1 MRSRH
6 LRSRL
11 GPDRRLPVRRRC
23 LARVA
28 FEEAAEIRRVAE
40 PQVKRQLRHRCLHVN
55 QQAAG
60 FAHQA
65 GVDDM
70 LGAVPGFGPHQAVEP
85 LGRQPQLV
93 GVAGNRPVL
102 GVVLFHQHQPA
113 RVQRMPPLDARRA
126 VAARAPLGQVPQYA
140 ADMLALLAQLH
151 ANSPITRLDWVG
163 TSMGGLIGMAVAGT
177 PDLALPVP
185 IRRLLLNDVGPRLEW
200 SALQRIGTY
209 VGQSPRF
216 ASVEEG
222 AAWLRVQSADFGPH
236 TDAQWLALS
245 EPMLRPGPEGG
256 FVLHYDPKI
265 AVPMQGMTQEQVV
278 QGEALL
284 WNLYDAITAQTLV
297 LRGAK
302 SDLLTAQTVQ
312 EMAQRGPKAH
322 SVTLECVGH
331 APTLVQP
338 EQVALVK
345 EFLFR

>member
-1 MRSRH
+1 MFSTMIE
-6 LRSRL
+6 SRL
-11 GPDRRLPVRRRC
+11 NYVMCPGA
-23 LARVA
+23 AR
-28 FEEAAEIRRVAE
+28 
-40 PQVKRQLRHRCLHVN
+40 
-55 QQAAG
+55 
-60 FAHQA
+60 
-65 GVDDM
+65 
-70 LGAVPGFGPHQAVEP
+70 AVPGGEDGVTQHRVGYWEWNQTGQVGHPHVIVCVHGLTRQGRDFDVLAQALSHHARVICP
-85 LGRQPQLV
+85 D
-93 GVAGNRPVL
+93 VAGR
-102 GVVLFHQHQPA
+102 
-113 RVQRMPPLDARRA
+113 
-126 VAARAPLGQVPQYA
+126 GQSDWLADPMAYGVPQYA
-140 ADMLALLAQLH
+140 FDMLVLLTQVHAQY
-151 ANSPITRLDWVG
+151 PIAQLDWVG

-200 SALQRIGTY
+200 SALQRIGTH
-209 VGQSPRF
+209 VGESPRF

-322 SVTLECVGH
+322 SVTLEGVGH

>member
-1 MRSRH
+1 MPRGMFSTMIE
-6 LRSRL
+6 SRL
-11 GPDRRLPVRRRC
+11 NYVMCPGA
-23 LARVA
+23 AR
-28 FEEAAEIRRVAE
+28 
-40 PQVKRQLRHRCLHVN
+40 
-55 QQAAG
+55 
-60 FAHQA
+60 
-65 GVDDM
+65 
-70 LGAVPGFGPHQAVEP
+70 AVPGGEDGVTQHRVGYWEWNQTGQVDHPHVIVCVHGLTRQGRDFDVLAQA
-85 LGRQPQLV
+85 LS
-93 GVAGNRPVL
+93 
-102 GVVLFHQHQPA
+102 HHA
-113 RVQRMPPLDARRA
+113 RVICPDIAGR
-126 VAARAPLGQVPQYA
+126 GQSDWLADPMAYGVPQYA
-140 ADMLALLAQLH
+140 FDMLVLLTQVHAQY
-151 ANSPITRLDWVG
+151 PIAQLDWVG

-222 AAWLRVQSADFGPH
+222 AAWLLVQSADFGPH

>member
-1 MRSRH
+1 MFSTMIE
-6 LRSRL
+6 SRL
-11 GPDRRLPVRRRC
+11 NYVMCPGA
-23 LARVA
+23 AR
-28 FEEAAEIRRVAE
+28 
-40 PQVKRQLRHRCLHVN
+40 
-55 QQAAG
+55 
-60 FAHQA
+60 
-65 GVDDM
+65 
-70 LGAVPGFGPHQAVEP
+70 AVPGGEDGVTQHRVGYWECNQTGQVDHPHVIVCVHGLTRQGRDFDVLAQA
-85 LGRQPQLV
+85 LS
-93 GVAGNRPVL
+93 
-102 GVVLFHQHQPA
+102 HHA
-113 RVQRMPPLDARRA
+113 RVICPDIAGR
-126 VAARAPLGQVPQYA
+126 GQSDWLADPMAYGVPQYA
-140 ADMLALLAQLH
+140 FDMLVLLTQVHAQY
-151 ANSPITRLDWVG
+151 PIAQLDWVG

-322 SVTLECVGH
+322 SVTLEGVGH

>member
-1 MRSRH
+1 MFSTMIE
-6 LRSRL
+6 SRL
-11 GPDRRLPVRRRC
+11 NYVMCPGA
-23 LARVA
+23 AR
-28 FEEAAEIRRVAE
+28 
-40 PQVKRQLRHRCLHVN
+40 
-55 QQAAG
+55 
-60 FAHQA
+60 
-65 GVDDM
+65 
-70 LGAVPGFGPHQAVEP
+70 AVPGGEDGVTQHRVGYWEWNQTGQVGHPHVIVCVHGLTRQGRDFDVLAQA
-85 LGRQPQLV
+85 LS
-93 GVAGNRPVL
+93 
-102 GVVLFHQHQPA
+102 HHA
-113 RVQRMPPLDARRA
+113 RVICPDIAGR
-126 VAARAPLGQVPQYA
+126 GQSDWLADPMAYGVPQYA
-140 ADMLALLAQLH
+140 FDMLVLLTQVHAQY
-151 ANSPITRLDWVG
+151 PIAQLDWVG

-209 VGQSPRF
+209 VGESPRF

-322 SVTLECVGH
+322 SVTLEGVGH

>member
-1 MRSRH
+1 MFSTMIE
-6 LRSRL
+6 SRL
-11 GPDRRLPVRRRC
+11 NYVMCPGA
-23 LARVA
+23 AR
-28 FEEAAEIRRVAE
+28 
-40 PQVKRQLRHRCLHVN
+40 
-55 QQAAG
+55 
-60 FAHQA
+60 
-65 GVDDM
+65 
-70 LGAVPGFGPHQAVEP
+70 AVPGGEDGVNQHRVGYWEWNQTGQVDNPHVIVCVHGLTRQGRDFDVLAQA
-85 LGRQPQLV
+85 LS
-93 GVAGNRPVL
+93 
-102 GVVLFHQHQPA
+102 HHA
-113 RVQRMPPLDARRA
+113 RVICPDIAGR
-126 VAARAPLGQVPQYA
+126 GQSDWLADPMAYGVPQYA
-140 ADMLALLAQLH
+140 FDMLVLLTQVHAQY
-151 ANSPITRLDWVG
+151 PIAQLDWVG

-209 VGQSPRF
+209 VGESPRF

-265 AVPMQGMTQEQVV
+265 AVPMQGMTQEQVA

-322 SVTLECVGH
+322 SATLEGVGH

>member
-1 MRSRH
+1 MFSTMIE
-6 LRSRL
+6 SRL
-11 GPDRRLPVRRRC
+11 NYVMCPGA
-23 LARVA
+23 AR
-28 FEEAAEIRRVAE
+28 
-40 PQVKRQLRHRCLHVN
+40 
-55 QQAAG
+55 
-60 FAHQA
+60 
-65 GVDDM
+65 
-70 LGAVPGFGPHQAVEP
+70 AVPGGEDGVTQHRVGYWEWNQTGQVDHPHVIVCVHGLTRQGRDFDVLAQA
-85 LGRQPQLV
+85 LS
-93 GVAGNRPVL
+93 
-102 GVVLFHQHQPA
+102 HHA
-113 RVQRMPPLDARRA
+113 RVICPDIAGR
-126 VAARAPLGQVPQYA
+126 GQSDWLADPMAYGVPQYA
-140 ADMLALLAQLH
+140 FDMLVLLTQVHAQY
-151 ANSPITRLDWVG
+151 PIAQLDWVG

-209 VGQSPRF
+209 VGESPRF

-265 AVPMQGMTQEQVV
+265 VVPMQGMTQEQVV

>member
-1 MRSRH
+1 MPRGMFSTMIE
-6 LRSRL
+6 SRL
-11 GPDRRLPVRRRC
+11 NYVMCPGA
-23 LARVA
+23 AR
-28 FEEAAEIRRVAE
+28 
-40 PQVKRQLRHRCLHVN
+40 
-55 QQAAG
+55 
-60 FAHQA
+60 
-65 GVDDM
+65 
-70 LGAVPGFGPHQAVEP
+70 AVPGGEDGVNQHRVGYWEWNQTGLVDHPHVIVCVHGLTRQGRDFDVLAQA
-85 LGRQPQLV
+85 LS
-93 GVAGNRPVL
+93 
-102 GVVLFHQHQPA
+102 HHA
-113 RVQRMPPLDARRA
+113 RVICPDIAGR
-126 VAARAPLGQVPQYA
+126 GQSDWLADPMAYGVPQYA
-140 ADMLALLAQLH
+140 FDMLVLLTQVHAQY
-151 ANSPITRLDWVG
+151 PIAQLDWVG

-209 VGQSPRF
+209 VGESPRF

-322 SVTLECVGH
+322 SVTLEGVGH

>member
-1 MRSRH
+1 MFSTMIE
-6 LRSRL
+6 SRL
-11 GPDRRLPVRRRC
+11 NYVMC
-23 LARVA
+23 
-28 FEEAAEIRRVAE
+28 
-40 PQVKRQLRHRCLHVN
+40 
-55 QQAAG
+55 
-60 FAHQA
+60 
-65 GVDDM
+65 
-70 LGAVPGFGPHQAVEP
+70 PG
-85 LGRQPQLV
+85 
-93 GVAGNRPVL
+93 
-102 GVVLFHQHQPA
+102 
-113 RVQRMPPLDARRA
+113 
-126 VAARAPLGQVPQYA
+126 AARAVPCGEDGVNQHRVGYWEWNQTGQVDNPHVIVCVHGLTRQGRDFDVLAQALSHHARVICPDIAGRGQSDWLADPMAYGVPQYA
-140 ADMLALLAQLH
+140 FDMLVLLTQVHAQY
-151 ANSPITRLDWVG
+151 PIAQLDWVG

-209 VGQSPRF
+209 VGESPRF

-265 AVPMQGMTQEQVV
+265 VVPMQGMTQEQVV

>member
-1 MRSRH
+1 MPRGMFSTMIE
-6 LRSRL
+6 SRL
-11 GPDRRLPVRRRC
+11 NYVMCPGA
-23 LARVA
+23 AR
-28 FEEAAEIRRVAE
+28 
-40 PQVKRQLRHRCLHVN
+40 
-55 QQAAG
+55 
-60 FAHQA
+60 
-65 GVDDM
+65 
-70 LGAVPGFGPHQAVEP
+70 AVPGGEDGVNQHRVGYWEWNQTGQVDHPHVIVCVHGLTRQGRDFDVLAQA
-85 LGRQPQLV
+85 LS
-93 GVAGNRPVL
+93 
-102 GVVLFHQHQPA
+102 HHA
-113 RVQRMPPLDARRA
+113 RVICPDIAGR
-126 VAARAPLGQVPQYA
+126 GQSDWLADPMAYGVPQYA
-140 ADMLALLAQLH
+140 FDMLVLLTQVHAQY
-151 ANSPITRLDWVG
+151 PIAQLDWVG

-209 VGQSPRF
+209 VGESPRF

-265 AVPMQGMTQEQVV
+265 TVPMQGMTQEQVA
-278 QGEALL
+278 QGEVLL

>member
-1 MRSRH
+1 MFSTMIE
-6 LRSRL
+6 SRL
-11 GPDRRLPVRRRC
+11 NYVMCPGA
-23 LARVA
+23 AR
-28 FEEAAEIRRVAE
+28 
-40 PQVKRQLRHRCLHVN
+40 
-55 QQAAG
+55 
-60 FAHQA
+60 
-65 GVDDM
+65 
-70 LGAVPGFGPHQAVEP
+70 AVPGGEDGVTQHRVGYWEWNQTGQVDHPHVIVCVHGLTRQGRDFDVLAQA
-85 LGRQPQLV
+85 LS
-93 GVAGNRPVL
+93 
-102 GVVLFHQHQPA
+102 HHA
-113 RVQRMPPLDARRA
+113 RVICPDIAGR
-126 VAARAPLGQVPQYA
+126 GQSDWLADPMAYGVPQYA
-140 ADMLALLAQLH
+140 FDMLVLLTQVHAQY
-151 ANSPITRLDWVG
+151 PIAQLDWVG

-322 SVTLECVGH
+322 SVTLEGVGH

>member
-1 MRSRH
+1 MPRGMFSTMIE
-6 LRSRL
+6 SRL
-11 GPDRRLPVRRRC
+11 NYVMCPGA
-23 LARVA
+23 AR
-28 FEEAAEIRRVAE
+28 
-40 PQVKRQLRHRCLHVN
+40 
-55 QQAAG
+55 
-60 FAHQA
+60 
-65 GVDDM
+65 
-70 LGAVPGFGPHQAVEP
+70 AVPGGEDGVTQHRVGYWEWNQTGQVGHPHVIVCVHGLTRQGRDFDVLAQA
-85 LGRQPQLV
+85 LS
-93 GVAGNRPVL
+93 
-102 GVVLFHQHQPA
+102 HHA
-113 RVQRMPPLDARRA
+113 RVICPDIAGR
-126 VAARAPLGQVPQYA
+126 GQSDWLADPMAYGVPQYA
-140 ADMLALLAQLH
+140 FDMLVLLTQVHAQY
-151 ANSPITRLDWVG
+151 PIAQLDWVG

-265 AVPMQGMTQEQVV
+265 AVPMQGMTQEQVA

-322 SVTLECVGH
+322 SVTLEGVGH

>member
-1 MRSRH
+1 MFSTMIE
-6 LRSRL
+6 SRL
-11 GPDRRLPVRRRC
+11 NYVMCPGA
-23 LARVA
+23 AR
-28 FEEAAEIRRVAE
+28 
-40 PQVKRQLRHRCLHVN
+40 
-55 QQAAG
+55 
-60 FAHQA
+60 
-65 GVDDM
+65 
-70 LGAVPGFGPHQAVEP
+70 AVPGGEDGVNQHRVGYWEWNQTGQVDNPHVIVCVHGLTRQGRDFDVLAQA
-85 LGRQPQLV
+85 LS
-93 GVAGNRPVL
+93 
-102 GVVLFHQHQPA
+102 HHA
-113 RVQRMPPLDARRA
+113 RVICPDIAGR
-126 VAARAPLGQVPQYA
+126 GQSDWLADPMAYGVPQYA
-140 ADMLALLAQLH
+140 FDMLVLLTQVHAQYPIAQL
-151 ANSPITRLDWVG
+151 DWEG

-209 VGQSPRF
+209 VGESPRF

-265 AVPMQGMTQEQVV
+265 AVPMQGMTQEQVA

-322 SVTLECVGH
+322 SVTLEGVGH

>member
-1 MRSRH
+1 MPRGMFSTMIE
-6 LRSRL
+6 SRL
-11 GPDRRLPVRRRC
+11 NYVMCPGA
-23 LARVA
+23 AR
-28 FEEAAEIRRVAE
+28 
-40 PQVKRQLRHRCLHVN
+40 
-55 QQAAG
+55 
-60 FAHQA
+60 
-65 GVDDM
+65 
-70 LGAVPGFGPHQAVEP
+70 AVPGGEDGVTQHRVGYWEWNQTGQVDHPHVIVCVHGLTRQGRDFDVLAQA
-85 LGRQPQLV
+85 LS
-93 GVAGNRPVL
+93 
-102 GVVLFHQHQPA
+102 HHA
-113 RVQRMPPLDARRA
+113 RVICPDIAGR
-126 VAARAPLGQVPQYA
+126 GQSDWLADPMAYGVPQYA
-140 ADMLALLAQLH
+140 FDMLVLLTQVHAQY
-151 ANSPITRLDWVG
+151 PIAQLDWVG

-209 VGQSPRF
+209 VGESPRF

-256 FVLHYDPKI
+256 FVLHYDSKI

-322 SVTLECVGH
+322 SATLEGVGH

>member
-1 MRSRH
+1 MPRGMFSTMIE
-6 LRSRL
+6 SRL
-11 GPDRRLPVRRRC
+11 NYVMCPGA
-23 LARVA
+23 AR
-28 FEEAAEIRRVAE
+28 
-40 PQVKRQLRHRCLHVN
+40 
-55 QQAAG
+55 
-60 FAHQA
+60 
-65 GVDDM
+65 
-70 LGAVPGFGPHQAVEP
+70 AVPGGEDGVTQHRVGYWEWNQTGQVDHPHVIVCVHGLTRQGRDFDVLAQA
-85 LGRQPQLV
+85 LS
-93 GVAGNRPVL
+93 
-102 GVVLFHQHQPA
+102 HHA
-113 RVQRMPPLDARRA
+113 RVICPDIAGR
-126 VAARAPLGQVPQYA
+126 GQSDWLADPMAYGVPQYA
-140 ADMLALLAQLH
+140 FDMLVLLTQVHAQY
-151 ANSPITRLDWVG
+151 PIAQLDWVG

-322 SVTLECVGH
+322 SVTHEGVGH

>member
-1 MRSRH
+1 MFSTMIE
-6 LRSRL
+6 SRL
-11 GPDRRLPVRRRC
+11 NYVMCPGAARTVPGGEDGVNQHRVGYWEWNQTGQLDHPHVIVCVHGLTRQGRDFDVLAQA
-23 LARVA
+23 LSHHARV
-28 FEEAAEIRRVAE
+28 IC
-40 PQVKRQLRHRCLHVN
+40 PDI
-55 QQAAG
+55 AG
-60 FAHQA
+60 
-65 GVDDM
+65 
-70 LGAVPGFGPHQAVEP
+70 
-85 LGRQPQLV
+85 R
-93 GVAGNRPVL
+93 
-102 GVVLFHQHQPA
+102 
-113 RVQRMPPLDARRA
+113 
-126 VAARAPLGQVPQYA
+126 GQSDWLADPMAYGVPQYA
-140 ADMLALLAQLH
+140 FDMLVLLTQVHAQY
-151 ANSPITRLDWVG
+151 PIAQLDWVG

-209 VGQSPRF
+209 VGESPRF

-265 AVPMQGMTQEQVV
+265 AVPMQGMTQEQVA

-322 SVTLECVGH
+322 SVTLEGVGH

>member
-1 MRSRH
+1 MFSTMIE
-6 LRSRL
+6 SRL
-11 GPDRRLPVRRRC
+11 NYVMCPGA
-23 LARVA
+23 AR
-28 FEEAAEIRRVAE
+28 
-40 PQVKRQLRHRCLHVN
+40 
-55 QQAAG
+55 
-60 FAHQA
+60 
-65 GVDDM
+65 
-70 LGAVPGFGPHQAVEP
+70 AVPGGEDGVTQHRVGYWEWNQTGQVDHPHVIVCVHGLTRQGRDFDVLAQA
-85 LGRQPQLV
+85 LS
-93 GVAGNRPVL
+93 
-102 GVVLFHQHQPA
+102 HHA
-113 RVQRMPPLDARRA
+113 RVICPDIAGR
-126 VAARAPLGQVPQYA
+126 GQSDWLADPMAYGVPQYA
-140 ADMLALLAQLH
+140 FDMLVLLTQVHAQY
-151 ANSPITRLDWVG
+151 PIAQLDWVG

-222 AAWLRVQSADFGPH
+222 AAWVRVQSADFGPH

-322 SVTLECVGH
+322 SVTLEGVGH

>member
-1 MRSRH
+1 MPHGMFSTMIE
-6 LRSRL
+6 SRL
-11 GPDRRLPVRRRC
+11 NYVMCPGA
-23 LARVA
+23 AR
-28 FEEAAEIRRVAE
+28 
-40 PQVKRQLRHRCLHVN
+40 
-55 QQAAG
+55 
-60 FAHQA
+60 
-65 GVDDM
+65 
-70 LGAVPGFGPHQAVEP
+70 AVPGGEDGVTQHRVGYWEWNQTGQVDHPHVIVCVHGLTRQGRDFDVLAQA
-85 LGRQPQLV
+85 LS
-93 GVAGNRPVL
+93 
-102 GVVLFHQHQPA
+102 HHA
-113 RVQRMPPLDARRA
+113 RVICPDIAGR
-126 VAARAPLGQVPQYA
+126 GQSDWLADPMAYGVPQYA
-140 ADMLALLAQLH
+140 FDMLVLLTQVHAQY
-151 ANSPITRLDWVG
+151 PIAQLDWVG

-302 SDLLTAQTVQ
+302 SDLLTAKTVQ

-322 SVTLECVGH
+322 SATLEGVGH

>member
-1 MRSRH
+1 MPRGMFSTMIE
-6 LRSRL
+6 SRL
-11 GPDRRLPVRRRC
+11 NYVMCPGA
-23 LARVA
+23 AR
-28 FEEAAEIRRVAE
+28 
-40 PQVKRQLRHRCLHVN
+40 
-55 QQAAG
+55 
-60 FAHQA
+60 
-65 GVDDM
+65 
-70 LGAVPGFGPHQAVEP
+70 AVPGGEDGVTQHRVGYWEWNQTGQVDHPHVIVCVHGLTRQGRDFDVLAQA
-85 LGRQPQLV
+85 LS
-93 GVAGNRPVL
+93 
-102 GVVLFHQHQPA
+102 HHA
-113 RVQRMPPLDARRA
+113 RVICPDIAGR
-126 VAARAPLGQVPQYA
+126 GQSDWLADPMAYGVPQYA
-140 ADMLALLAQLH
+140 FDMLVLLTQVHAQY
-151 ANSPITRLDWVG
+151 PIAQLDWVG
-163 TSMGGLIGMAVAGT
+163 TSMGGLIGMAVAAT

-322 SVTLECVGH
+322 SVTLEGVGH

>member
-1 MRSRH
+1 MPRGMFSTMIE
-6 LRSRL
+6 SRL
-11 GPDRRLPVRRRC
+11 NYVMCPGA
-23 LARVA
+23 AR
-28 FEEAAEIRRVAE
+28 
-40 PQVKRQLRHRCLHVN
+40 
-55 QQAAG
+55 
-60 FAHQA
+60 
-65 GVDDM
+65 
-70 LGAVPGFGPHQAVEP
+70 AVPGGEDGVTQHRVGYWEWNQTGQVDHPHVIVCVHGLTRQGRDFDVLAQA
-85 LGRQPQLV
+85 LS
-93 GVAGNRPVL
+93 
-102 GVVLFHQHQPA
+102 HHA
-113 RVQRMPPLDARRA
+113 RVICPDIAGR
-126 VAARAPLGQVPQYA
+126 GQSDWLADPMAYGVPQYA
-140 ADMLALLAQLH
+140 FDMLVLLTQVHAQY
-151 ANSPITRLDWVG
+151 PIAQLDWVG

-209 VGQSPRF
+209 VGESPRF

-322 SVTLECVGH
+322 SVTLEGVGH

-338 EQVALVK
+338 EQVALGK

>member
-1 MRSRH
+1 MFSTMIE
-6 LRSRL
+6 SRL
-11 GPDRRLPVRRRC
+11 NYVMCPGA
-23 LARVA
+23 AR
-28 FEEAAEIRRVAE
+28 
-40 PQVKRQLRHRCLHVN
+40 
-55 QQAAG
+55 
-60 FAHQA
+60 
-65 GVDDM
+65 
-70 LGAVPGFGPHQAVEP
+70 AVPGGEDGVTQHRVGYWEWNQTGQVGHPHVIVCVHGLTRQGRDFDVLAQA
-85 LGRQPQLV
+85 LS
-93 GVAGNRPVL
+93 
-102 GVVLFHQHQPA
+102 HHA
-113 RVQRMPPLDARRA
+113 RVICPDIAGR
-126 VAARAPLGQVPQYA
+126 GQSDWLADPMAYGVPQYA
-140 ADMLALLAQLH
+140 FDMLVLLTQVHAQY
-151 ANSPITRLDWVG
+151 PIAQLDWVG

>member
-1 MRSRH
+1 MFSTMIE
-6 LRSRL
+6 SRL
-11 GPDRRLPVRRRC
+11 NYVMCPGA
-23 LARVA
+23 AR
-28 FEEAAEIRRVAE
+28 
-40 PQVKRQLRHRCLHVN
+40 
-55 QQAAG
+55 
-60 FAHQA
+60 
-65 GVDDM
+65 
-70 LGAVPGFGPHQAVEP
+70 AVPGGEDGVTQHRVGYWEWNQTGQVGHPHVIVCVHGLTRQGRDFDVLAQA
-85 LGRQPQLV
+85 LS
-93 GVAGNRPVL
+93 
-102 GVVLFHQHQPA
+102 HHA
-113 RVQRMPPLDARRA
+113 RVICPDIAGR
-126 VAARAPLGQVPQYA
+126 GQSDWLADPMAYGVPQYA
-140 ADMLALLAQLH
+140 FDMLVLLTQVHAQY
-151 ANSPITRLDWVG
+151 PIAQLDWVG

-209 VGQSPRF
+209 VGESPRF

-265 AVPMQGMTQEQVV
+265 VVPMQGMTQEQVV

-312 EMAQRGPKAH
+312 EMAQRGPNAH
-322 SVTLECVGH
+322 SVTLEGVGH

>member
-1 MRSRH
+1 MPHGMFSTMIE
-6 LRSRL
+6 SRL
-11 GPDRRLPVRRRC
+11 NYVMCPGA
-23 LARVA
+23 AR
-28 FEEAAEIRRVAE
+28 
-40 PQVKRQLRHRCLHVN
+40 
-55 QQAAG
+55 
-60 FAHQA
+60 
-65 GVDDM
+65 
-70 LGAVPGFGPHQAVEP
+70 AVPGGEDGVTQHRVGYWEWNQTGQLDHPHVIVCVHGLTRQGRDFDVLAQALSHHARVICP
-85 LGRQPQLV
+85 D
-93 GVAGNRPVL
+93 VAGR
-102 GVVLFHQHQPA
+102 
-113 RVQRMPPLDARRA
+113 
-126 VAARAPLGQVPQYA
+126 GQSDWLADPMAYGVPQYA
-140 ADMLALLAQLH
+140 FDMLVLLTQVHAQY
-151 ANSPITRLDWVG
+151 PIAQLDWVG

>member
-1 MRSRH
+1 MPHGMFSTMIE
-6 LRSRL
+6 SRL
-11 GPDRRLPVRRRC
+11 NYVMCPGA
-23 LARVA
+23 AR
-28 FEEAAEIRRVAE
+28 
-40 PQVKRQLRHRCLHVN
+40 
-55 QQAAG
+55 
-60 FAHQA
+60 
-65 GVDDM
+65 
-70 LGAVPGFGPHQAVEP
+70 AVPGGEDGVTQHRVGYWEWNQTGQVDHPHVIVCVHGLTRQGRDFDVLAQA
-85 LGRQPQLV
+85 LS
-93 GVAGNRPVL
+93 
-102 GVVLFHQHQPA
+102 HHA
-113 RVQRMPPLDARRA
+113 RVICPDIAGRGLSDWLADPMAY
-126 VAARAPLGQVPQYA
+126 GVPQYA
-140 ADMLALLAQLH
+140 FDMLVLLTQVHAQY
-151 ANSPITRLDWVG
+151 PIAQLDWVG

>member
-1 MRSRH
+1 MFSTMIE
-6 LRSRL
+6 SRL
-11 GPDRRLPVRRRC
+11 NYVMCPGA
-23 LARVA
+23 AR
-28 FEEAAEIRRVAE
+28 
-40 PQVKRQLRHRCLHVN
+40 
-55 QQAAG
+55 
-60 FAHQA
+60 
-65 GVDDM
+65 
-70 LGAVPGFGPHQAVEP
+70 AVPGGEDGVTQHRVGYWEWNQTGQVDHPHVIVCVHGLTRQGRDFDVLAQA
-85 LGRQPQLV
+85 LS
-93 GVAGNRPVL
+93 
-102 GVVLFHQHQPA
+102 HHA
-113 RVQRMPPLDARRA
+113 RVICPDIAGR
-126 VAARAPLGQVPQYA
+126 GQSDWLADPMAYGVPQYA
-140 ADMLALLAQLH
+140 FDMLVLLTQVHAQY
-151 ANSPITRLDWVG
+151 PIAQLDWVG

>member
-1 MRSRH
+1 MPRGMFSTMIE
-6 LRSRL
+6 SRL
-11 GPDRRLPVRRRC
+11 NYVMCPGA
-23 LARVA
+23 AR
-28 FEEAAEIRRVAE
+28 
-40 PQVKRQLRHRCLHVN
+40 
-55 QQAAG
+55 
-60 FAHQA
+60 
-65 GVDDM
+65 
-70 LGAVPGFGPHQAVEP
+70 AVPGGEDGVTQHRVGYWEWNQTGQVDHPHVIVCVHGLTRQGRDFDVLAQA
-85 LGRQPQLV
+85 LS
-93 GVAGNRPVL
+93 
-102 GVVLFHQHQPA
+102 HHA
-113 RVQRMPPLDARRA
+113 RVICPDIAGR
-126 VAARAPLGQVPQYA
+126 GQSDWLADPMAYGVPQYA
-140 ADMLALLAQLH
+140 FDMLVLLTQVHAQY
-151 ANSPITRLDWVG
+151 PIAHLDWVG

-209 VGQSPRF
+209 VGESPRF

-265 AVPMQGMTQEQVV
+265 AVPMQGMTQEQVA

-322 SVTLECVGH
+322 SATLEGVGH

>member
-1 MRSRH
+1 MPHGMFSTMIE
-6 LRSRL
+6 SRL
-11 GPDRRLPVRRRC
+11 NYVMCPGA
-23 LARVA
+23 AR
-28 FEEAAEIRRVAE
+28 
-40 PQVKRQLRHRCLHVN
+40 
-55 QQAAG
+55 
-60 FAHQA
+60 
-65 GVDDM
+65 
-70 LGAVPGFGPHQAVEP
+70 AVPGGEDGVNQHRVGYWEWNQTGQVGHPHVIVCVHGLTRQGRDFDVLAQA
-85 LGRQPQLV
+85 LS
-93 GVAGNRPVL
+93 
-102 GVVLFHQHQPA
+102 HHA
-113 RVQRMPPLDARRA
+113 RVICPDIAGR
-126 VAARAPLGQVPQYA
+126 GQSDWLADPMAYGVPQYA
-140 ADMLALLAQLH
+140 FDMLVLLTQVHAQY
-151 ANSPITRLDWVG
+151 PIAQLDWVG

-322 SVTLECVGH
+322 SVTLEGVGH

>member
-1 MRSRH
+1 MFSTMIE
-6 LRSRL
+6 SRL
-11 GPDRRLPVRRRC
+11 NYVMCPGA
-23 LARVA
+23 AR
-28 FEEAAEIRRVAE
+28 
-40 PQVKRQLRHRCLHVN
+40 
-55 QQAAG
+55 
-60 FAHQA
+60 
-65 GVDDM
+65 
-70 LGAVPGFGPHQAVEP
+70 AVPGGEDGVTQHRVGYWEWNQTGQVGHPHVIVCVHGLTRQGRDFDVLAQA
-85 LGRQPQLV
+85 LS
-93 GVAGNRPVL
+93 
-102 GVVLFHQHQPA
+102 HHA
-113 RVQRMPPLDARRA
+113 RVICPDIAGR
-126 VAARAPLGQVPQYA
+126 GQSDWLADPMAYGVPQYA
-140 ADMLALLAQLH
+140 FDMLVLLTQVHAQY
-151 ANSPITRLDWVG
+151 PIAQLDWVG

-209 VGQSPRF
+209 VGESPRF

-322 SVTLECVGH
+322 SATLEGVGH

>member
-1 MRSRH
+1 MIE
-6 LRSRL
+6 SRL
-11 GPDRRLPVRRRC
+11 NYVMCPGA
-23 LARVA
+23 AR
-28 FEEAAEIRRVAE
+28 
-40 PQVKRQLRHRCLHVN
+40 
-55 QQAAG
+55 
-60 FAHQA
+60 
-65 GVDDM
+65 
-70 LGAVPGFGPHQAVEP
+70 AVPGGEDGVTQHRVGYWEWNQTGQVDHPHVIVCVHGLTRQGRDFDVLAQA
-85 LGRQPQLV
+85 LS
-93 GVAGNRPVL
+93 
-102 GVVLFHQHQPA
+102 HHA
-113 RVQRMPPLDARRA
+113 RVICPDIAGR
-126 VAARAPLGQVPQYA
+126 GQSDWLADPMAYGVPQYA
-140 ADMLALLAQLH
+140 FDMLVLLTQVHAQY
-151 ANSPITRLDWVG
+151 PIAQLDWVG

-209 VGQSPRF
+209 VGESPRF

-322 SVTLECVGH
+322 SATLEGVGH

>member
-1 MRSRH
+1 MFSTMIE
-6 LRSRL
+6 SRL
-11 GPDRRLPVRRRC
+11 NYVMCPGA
-23 LARVA
+23 AR
-28 FEEAAEIRRVAE
+28 
-40 PQVKRQLRHRCLHVN
+40 
-55 QQAAG
+55 
-60 FAHQA
+60 
-65 GVDDM
+65 
-70 LGAVPGFGPHQAVEP
+70 AVPGGEDGVNQHRVGYWEWNQTGQLDHPHVIVCVHGLTRQGRDFDVLAQA
-85 LGRQPQLV
+85 LS
-93 GVAGNRPVL
+93 
-102 GVVLFHQHQPA
+102 HHA
-113 RVQRMPPLDARRA
+113 RVICPDIAGR
-126 VAARAPLGQVPQYA
+126 GQSDWLADPMAYGVPQYA
-140 ADMLALLAQLH
+140 FDMLVLLTQVHAQY
-151 ANSPITRLDWVG
+151 PIAQLDWVG

-209 VGQSPRF
+209 VGESPRF

-265 AVPMQGMTQEQVV
+265 AVPMQGMTQEQVA

-322 SVTLECVGH
+322 SVTLEGVGH

>member
-1 MRSRH
+1 MFSTMIE
-6 LRSRL
+6 SRL
-11 GPDRRLPVRRRC
+11 NYVMCPGA
-23 LARVA
+23 AR
-28 FEEAAEIRRVAE
+28 
-40 PQVKRQLRHRCLHVN
+40 
-55 QQAAG
+55 
-60 FAHQA
+60 
-65 GVDDM
+65 
-70 LGAVPGFGPHQAVEP
+70 AVPGGEDGVNQHRVGYWEWNQTGQVDHPHVIVCVHGLTRQGRDFDVLAQA
-85 LGRQPQLV
+85 LS
-93 GVAGNRPVL
+93 
-102 GVVLFHQHQPA
+102 HHA
-113 RVQRMPPLDARRA
+113 RVICPDIAGR
-126 VAARAPLGQVPQYA
+126 GQSDWLADPMAYGVPQYA
-140 ADMLALLAQLH
+140 FDMLVLLTQVHALYPIAQ
-151 ANSPITRLDWVG
+151 LDWVG

-209 VGQSPRF
+209 VGESPRF

-265 AVPMQGMTQEQVV
+265 AVPMQGMTQEQVA

-322 SVTLECVGH
+322 SVTLEGVGH

>member
-1 MRSRH
+1 MPRGMFSTMIE
-6 LRSRL
+6 SRL
-11 GPDRRLPVRRRC
+11 NYVMCPGA
-23 LARVA
+23 AR
-28 FEEAAEIRRVAE
+28 
-40 PQVKRQLRHRCLHVN
+40 
-55 QQAAG
+55 
-60 FAHQA
+60 
-65 GVDDM
+65 
-70 LGAVPGFGPHQAVEP
+70 AVPGGEDGVTQHRVGYWEWNQTGQVDHPHVIVCVHGLTRQGRDFDVLAQA
-85 LGRQPQLV
+85 LS
-93 GVAGNRPVL
+93 
-102 GVVLFHQHQPA
+102 HHA
-113 RVQRMPPLDARRA
+113 RVICPDIAGR
-126 VAARAPLGQVPQYA
+126 GQSDWLADPMAYGVPQYA
-140 ADMLALLAQLH
+140 FDMLVLLTQVHAQY
-151 ANSPITRLDWVG
+151 PIAQLDWVG

-209 VGQSPRF
+209 VGESPRF

-265 AVPMQGMTQEQVV
+265 VVPMQGMTQEQVV

-322 SVTLECVGH
+322 SVTLEGVGH

>member
-1 MRSRH
+1 MFSTMIE
-6 LRSRL
+6 SRL
-11 GPDRRLPVRRRC
+11 NYVMCPGA
-23 LARVA
+23 AR
-28 FEEAAEIRRVAE
+28 
-40 PQVKRQLRHRCLHVN
+40 
-55 QQAAG
+55 
-60 FAHQA
+60 
-65 GVDDM
+65 
-70 LGAVPGFGPHQAVEP
+70 AVPGGEDGVNQHRVGYWEWNQTGQVDHPHVIVCVHGLTRQGRDFDVLAQA
-85 LGRQPQLV
+85 LS
-93 GVAGNRPVL
+93 
-102 GVVLFHQHQPA
+102 HHA
-113 RVQRMPPLDARRA
+113 RVICPDIAGR
-126 VAARAPLGQVPQYA
+126 GQSDWLADPMAYGVPQYA
-140 ADMLALLAQLH
+140 FDMLVLLTQVHAQY
-151 ANSPITRLDWVG
+151 PIAQLDWVG

-209 VGQSPRF
+209 VGESPRF

-265 AVPMQGMTQEQVV
+265 AVPMQGMTQEQVA

-302 SDLLTAQTVQ
+302 SDLLTAETVQ

-322 SVTLECVGH
+322 SATLEGVGH

>member
-1 MRSRH
+1 MPRGMFSTMIE
-6 LRSRL
+6 SRL
-11 GPDRRLPVRRRC
+11 NYVMCPGA
-23 LARVA
+23 AR
-28 FEEAAEIRRVAE
+28 
-40 PQVKRQLRHRCLHVN
+40 
-55 QQAAG
+55 
-60 FAHQA
+60 
-65 GVDDM
+65 
-70 LGAVPGFGPHQAVEP
+70 AVPGGEDGVTQHRVGYWEWNQTGQVDHPHVIVCVHGLTRQGRDFDVLAQA
-85 LGRQPQLV
+85 LS
-93 GVAGNRPVL
+93 
-102 GVVLFHQHQPA
+102 HHA
-113 RVQRMPPLDARRA
+113 RVICPDIAGR
-126 VAARAPLGQVPQYA
+126 GQSDWLADPMAYGVPQYA
-140 ADMLALLAQLH
+140 FDMLVLLTQVHAQY
-151 ANSPITRLDWVG
+151 PIAQLDWVG

-209 VGQSPRF
+209 VGESPRF

-265 AVPMQGMTQEQVV
+265 TVPMQGMTQEQVA

>member
-1 MRSRH
+1 MFSTMIE
-6 LRSRL
+6 SRL
-11 GPDRRLPVRRRC
+11 NYVMCPGA
-23 LARVA
+23 AR
-28 FEEAAEIRRVAE
+28 
-40 PQVKRQLRHRCLHVN
+40 
-55 QQAAG
+55 
-60 FAHQA
+60 
-65 GVDDM
+65 
-70 LGAVPGFGPHQAVEP
+70 AVPGGEDGVTQHRVGYWEWNQTGQVDHPHVIVCVHGLTRQGRDFDVLAQA
-85 LGRQPQLV
+85 LS
-93 GVAGNRPVL
+93 
-102 GVVLFHQHQPA
+102 HHA
-113 RVQRMPPLDARRA
+113 RVICPDIAGR
-126 VAARAPLGQVPQYA
+126 GQSDWLADPMAYGVPQYA
-140 ADMLALLAQLH
+140 FDMLVLLTQVHAQY
-151 ANSPITRLDWVG
+151 PIAQLDWVG

-322 SVTLECVGH
+322 SATLEGVGH

>member
-1 MRSRH
+1 MFSTMIE
-6 LRSRL
+6 SRL
-11 GPDRRLPVRRRC
+11 NYVMCPGA
-23 LARVA
+23 AR
-28 FEEAAEIRRVAE
+28 
-40 PQVKRQLRHRCLHVN
+40 
-55 QQAAG
+55 
-60 FAHQA
+60 
-65 GVDDM
+65 
-70 LGAVPGFGPHQAVEP
+70 AVPGGEDGVTQHRVGYWEWNQTGQVDHPHVIVCVHGLTRQGGGFDVLVLAPSLLAWVICP
-85 LGRQPQLV
+85 DIAGR
-93 GVAGNRPVL
+93 
-102 GVVLFHQHQPA
+102 
-113 RVQRMPPLDARRA
+113 
-126 VAARAPLGQVPQYA
+126 GQSDWLADPMAYGVPQYA
-140 ADMLALLAQLH
+140 FDMLVLLTQVHAQY
-151 ANSPITRLDWVG
+151 PIAQLDWVG

>member
-1 MRSRH
+1 MCP
-6 LRSRL
+6 
-11 GPDRRLPVRRRC
+11 GA
-23 LARVA
+23 AR
-28 FEEAAEIRRVAE
+28 
-40 PQVKRQLRHRCLHVN
+40 
-55 QQAAG
+55 
-60 FAHQA
+60 
-65 GVDDM
+65 
-70 LGAVPGFGPHQAVEP
+70 AVPGGEDGVTQHRVGYWEWNQTGQVDHPHVIVCVHGLTRQGRDFDVLAQA
-85 LGRQPQLV
+85 LS
-93 GVAGNRPVL
+93 
-102 GVVLFHQHQPA
+102 HHA
-113 RVQRMPPLDARRA
+113 RVICPDIAGR
-126 VAARAPLGQVPQYA
+126 GQSDWLADPMAYGVPQYA
-140 ADMLALLAQLH
+140 FDMLVLLTQVHAQY
-151 ANSPITRLDWVG
+151 PIAQLDWVG

-209 VGQSPRF
+209 VGESPRF

-322 SVTLECVGH
+322 SVTLEGVGH

>member
-1 MRSRH
+1 MPRGMFSTMIE
-6 LRSRL
+6 SRL
-11 GPDRRLPVRRRC
+11 NYVMCPGA
-23 LARVA
+23 AR
-28 FEEAAEIRRVAE
+28 
-40 PQVKRQLRHRCLHVN
+40 
-55 QQAAG
+55 
-60 FAHQA
+60 
-65 GVDDM
+65 
-70 LGAVPGFGPHQAVEP
+70 AVPGGEDGVTQHRVGYWEWNQTGQVDHPHVIVCVHGLTRQGRDFDVLAQA
-85 LGRQPQLV
+85 LS
-93 GVAGNRPVL
+93 
-102 GVVLFHQHQPA
+102 HHA
-113 RVQRMPPLDARRA
+113 RVICPDIAGR
-126 VAARAPLGQVPQYA
+126 GQSDWLADPMAYGVPQYA
-140 ADMLALLAQLH
+140 FDMLVLLTQVHAQY
-151 ANSPITRLDWVG
+151 PIAQLDWVG

-185 IRRLLLNDVGPRLEW
+185 LRRLLLNDVGPRLEW

-322 SVTLECVGH
+322 SVTLEGVGH